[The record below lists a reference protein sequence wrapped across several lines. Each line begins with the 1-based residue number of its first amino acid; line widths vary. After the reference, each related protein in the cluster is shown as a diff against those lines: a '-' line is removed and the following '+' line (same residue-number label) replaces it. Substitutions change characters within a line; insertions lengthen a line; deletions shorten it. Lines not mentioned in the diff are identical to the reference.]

1 MKTNRRMIN
10 SLVGCAM
17 LASALLTAR
26 ETRAVMLVVER
37 YDFGTSTSPTQDG
50 WAAVTFAQ
58 KYNGVSSGFDV
69 GDLSFGSYNRD
80 PSTWSAQASS
90 FITQTNLQR
99 DGIYGRNGPISLVWH
114 DVLPDGAS
122 NAVVTV
128 WLGDPADHNFGS
140 VTASAAH
147 KGVTNVIG
155 VWNES
160 AHFVTNLTASTGR
173 LSGDGTLD
181 IILNTGIVGD
191 NSNARW
197 SGLEITYMIPEPTST
212 LLFGLA
218 AGGMMLARR
227 KLRSNRNA

>member
-1 MKTNRRMIN
+1 MHEISRGIPLPVGRPLVQHDLTSTTQNKGEQKMKTNRRMIS

-114 DVLPDGAS
+114 DVLPD
-122 NAVVTV
+122 
-128 WLGDPADHNFGS
+128 
-140 VTASAAH
+140 
-147 KGVTNVIG
+147 
-155 VWNES
+155 
-160 AHFVTNLTASTGR
+160 
-173 LSGDGTLD
+173 
-181 IILNTGIVGD
+181 
-191 NSNARW
+191 
-197 SGLEITYMIPEPTST
+197 
-212 LLFGLA
+212 
-218 AGGMMLARR
+218 
-227 KLRSNRNA
+227 